1 MKVLSG
7 EEMTVYIEYAFLD
20 NLLLDYALL
29 SVAIATLRV
38 ERKRWIVFL
47 SALIGT
53 AFALITPYLSLS
65 VVFLTLYKLLV
76 GALMVWTAI
85 SVKRAKTY
93 FLLYALFLGYTFAAG
108 GLIFGVFSVFG
119 VSASETG
126 AVLSTLPV
134 GVICAVVYVFVLL
147 VKRVV
152 KMTER
157 RRITARRIY
166 KCEIETGG
174 KRYPA
179 SGLFDSGNALYDQ
192 KSGNPVVVLSRDL
205 ASRFFVGFS
214 AMQTPARFLEFSTLS
229 GKSKML
235 IFEIDK
241 LWIYYGA
248 KPNIIERVT
257 VGLSPT
263 HFRGNE
269 EYDVILHPALVGEG
283 ENV

>member
-1 MKVLSG
+1 
-7 EEMTVYIEYAFLD
+7 MTVYIEYAFLD

-38 ERKRWIVFL
+38 ERKQWKVFL

-65 VVFLTLYKLLV
+65 VAFLTLYKLLV
-76 GALMVWTAI
+76 GALMVWTATN
-85 SVKRAKTY
+85 VKRAKTY

-152 KMTER
+152 KITER
-157 RRITARRIY
+157 RRTTARRIY

-179 SGLFDSGNALYDQ
+179 SGLFDSGNALYDK
-192 KSGNPVVVLSRDL
+192 KSGNPVVVLSCAL

-248 KPNIIERVT
+248 KPNMIERVT
-257 VGLSPT
+257 VGLSPM
-263 HFRGNE
+263 HFKGNE

>member
-7 EEMTVYIEYAFLD
+7 DEMTVYIEYAFLD

-29 SVAIATLRV
+29 SVAAATLRV
-38 ERKRWIVFL
+38 ERKRWKIFL

-53 AFALITPYLSLS
+53 AFALVTPWLSLS
-65 VVFLTLYKLLV
+65 TVFLGLYKLLV
-76 GALMVWTAI
+76 GALMVWTATT
-85 SVKRAKTY
+85 VKRARTY
-93 FLLYALFLGYTFAAG
+93 WILYAVFLGYTFAAG
-108 GLIFGVFSVFG
+108 GLIFGIFSAFG
-119 VSASETG
+119 VSSSDAG

-152 KMTER
+152 KITER
-157 RRITARRIY
+157 RRTTARRIY

-179 SGLFDSGNALYDQ
+179 SGLFDSGNALYD
-192 KSGNPVVVLSRDL
+192 KKNGSPVVVLSRAF
-205 ASRFFVGFS
+205 ASRFFTGFS

-235 IFEIDK
+235 VFEIDK
-241 LWIYYGA
+241 LWIYCGA
-248 KPNIIERVT
+248 KPNMIERVT

-263 HFRGNE
+263 HFKGNE

-283 ENV
+283 NDA